1 MTFSKVGIIGAGTM
15 GSGIATSL
23 GQQGVSVVLL
33 DTTETAVANGMSAAK
48 KFYDRAAEKGK
59 MSEQDAA
66 AAYAKLTGTTD
77 IAAISDCDLIVEAIF
92 EEFNVKAELFKRL
105 NPYLNDSMVIATNT
119 SALRVSE
126 LAETV
131 DNPGRFLGLHYFN
144 PAAINPI
151 VEVVKGDATDDA
163 VFQRCVQFCRDT
175 AKKPIPCKDAYGF
188 AINRFFVPYA
198 NEAVR
203 LWDEGVGTPAQIDRV
218 AQECMG
224 VAAGPFVVMNLVKPR
239 IMFHAQRNLGPHGAF
254 YALSKSLEAKG
265 DADYSFEVGDDAS
278 GSADSDAVIADR
290 LRAATFFPVLQELDE
305 GVATPADIDMGAG
318 LALRFGKAPCELMD
332 SLGQAE
338 TKRIVSLVTDTYGHA
353 MPDSLSKVGSL
364 RA

>member
-1 MTFSKVGIIGAGTM
+1 MTFSKIGIIGAGTM

-23 GQQGVSVVLL
+23 GQQGVSTVLV
-33 DTTETAVANGMSAAK
+33 DTTEDAVQRGLAAAK

-59 MSEQDAA
+59 MTEDAA
-66 AAYAKLTGTTD
+66 AAAFGALSGSTD
-77 IAAISDCDLIVEAIF
+77 IAAVAECDLIIEAIF
-92 EEFNVKAELFKRL
+92 EEFQVKADLFARL
-105 NPYLNDSMVIATNT
+105 NPHLKPETVVATNT

-131 DNPGRFLGLHYFN
+131 DNPARFLGLHYFN

-151 VEVVKGDATDDA
+151 VEVVKGDKTDDA
-163 VFQRCVQFCRDT
+163 IFQRCVDFCRDT

-188 AINRFFVPYA
+188 AINRFFVPYG

-203 LWDEGVGTPAQIDRV
+203 LMDEGVATPAQIDRV
-218 AQECMG
+218 AQDCLG
-224 VAAGPFVVMNLVKPR
+224 VAAGPFVVMNLVKPK

-254 YALSKSLEAKG
+254 YAIAESLAAKG
-265 DADYSFEVGDDAS
+265 DSDYTFDIGEDAS
-278 GSADSDAVIADR
+278 GSPESDAIVADR

-305 GVATPADIDMGAG
+305 DVATPADIDMGAG

-332 SLGQAE
+332 SLGKDEVA
-338 TKRIVSLVTDTYGHA
+338 RIVGHITEKYGHA
-353 MPDSLSKVGSL
+353 MPASLDKVGSL
-364 RA
+364 RG